1 MLRSLFTAAA
11 LLFPLALATSAGAQ
25 EGAWIPKAQGSRLGG
40 DIDLWPTDSANTVG
54 FGIVGQIRVAPSA
67 YIDFDVPWAVWD
79 YRNPVTRDRGSA
91 FVFGNPTVG
100 AHWADTLSDRV
111 SAHAGGSLTVSTR
124 ISDGRLDFDDLE
136 HYGARG
142 ALISSRAFADV
153 HRFLPDRVLLR
164 GKGGLEVRLGSVA
177 YYRLDIVPVIAIAV
191 GERVNQTDFLLEVH
205 NEFEARSRKGI
216 GGGVRLQTVFLA
228 TDPFDDND
236 DAFQAAIEPYFTY
249 EPLRGFYARLGIL
262 VALDRPLG
270 FGLND
275 NKVAT
280 FRASLGGKW

>member
-11 LLFPLALATSAGAQ
+11 LLVPLALATSAGAQ
-25 EGAWIPKAQGSRLGG
+25 EGAWLPKAQGSRLGV
-40 DIDLWPTDSANTVG
+40 DIDYWPTDDTNAFG
-54 FGIVGQIRVAPSA
+54 FGILGQFRVARTA
-67 YIDFDVPWAVWD
+67 YIDFEVPWAVWD
-79 YRNPVTRDRGSA
+79 YRVPLIRDRESA

-111 SAHAGGSLTVSTR
+111 SAHAGGSLTVSTL
-124 ISDGRLDFDDLE
+124 ISDRFPDLDDLE
-136 HYGARG
+136 PYFARE
-142 ALISSRAFADV
+142 AIVYSRAFADV
-153 HRFLPDRVLLR
+153 HRFMPDRVFLR
-164 GKGGLEVRLGSVA
+164 GKGGLEIRIASPL
-177 YYRLDIVPVIAIAV
+177 YYRLDIVPVLAIAA
-191 GERVNQTDFLLEVH
+191 GEPARKTDFLLEVH
-205 NEFEARSRKGI
+205 NEFEGRSRKGI

-228 TDPFDDND
+228 TDPFDDR

-275 NKVAT
+275 GKVAT